1 MTVEEWNYMERD
13 KKLIQLYQNDNNP
26 DSHCEPE
33 KDEPGLLFH
42 EFIFLI
48 ALIAVESKEDISG
61 GEGYHRQIEN
71 FFTLKLEFKEVDREN
86 REYKTFDY
94 YLEQAQIRA
103 AGL

>member
-48 ALIAVESKEDISG
+48 ALIAVEGKEDISG

-94 YLEQAQIRA
+94 YLE
-103 AGL
+103 